1 MNLGAGLSRLSLSL
15 ADRKILIRRVY
26 RRACA
31 GPSEQTADRG
41 LPAQAPA
48 VGGRD
53 TRARRWSWR
62 RPPIYPLD
70 NEILAAKASLFSL
83 FSLSLP
89 NWSNHPFKF

>member
-1 MNLGAGLSRLSLSL
+1 MTFEAGLSRRSLSL

-31 GPSEQTADRG
+31 SPSEPTADRG
-41 LPAQAPA
+41 LPTQAPA

-70 NEILAAKASLFSL
+70 KDFPVRGSRHQPAEAGSQI
-83 FSLSLP
+83 
-89 NWSNHPFKF
+89 H